1 MTDKRRK
8 SIEQIMGLIL
18 ATDNEETQNKL
29 WVRADALTDKIAGL
43 EDGLVCDACGET
55 FEPEDNVDEGVVEQ
69 AEEAGWIDDE
79 EGGYCPEH
87 KGYHPDHIE
96 IDYSRPVL
104 E

>member
-1 MTDKRRK
+1 MTDRQR
-8 SIEQIMGLIL
+8 SIQQIMSLIM
-18 ATDNEETQNKL
+18 ATTNPDIQDKL
-29 WVRADALTDKIAGL
+29 WVRADALTHKIAGQ

-55 FEPEDNVDEGVVEQ
+55 FELEDDVEEDVTEQ

-79 EGGYCPEH
+79 DGTYCPEH

-96 IDYSRPVL
+96 SDYGRPVL